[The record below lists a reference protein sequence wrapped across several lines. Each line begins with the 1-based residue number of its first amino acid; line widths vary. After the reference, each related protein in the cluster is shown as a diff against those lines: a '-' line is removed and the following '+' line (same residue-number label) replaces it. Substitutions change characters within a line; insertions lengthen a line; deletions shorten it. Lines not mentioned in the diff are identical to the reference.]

1 MAGVAVDGEDMEAV
15 CLNYEGHEVISTTK
29 GAKDTKNSFYFVF
42 FESSW
47 FKTTLRELRGRV
59 PGCIIPDDMMVLALD
74 TTTGAASC
82 ALSRDGVVLREDAF
96 DPSRQLALQL
106 PDALEAVLALAGAEL
121 REVDA
126 FAVATGPGSF
136 TGLRIG
142 IATMQ
147 GLAFAAEKP
156 LIGISALTAL
166 SAVASP
172 AFLGSRIATWIDAWR
187 GDVYAAMYEDGRVAA
202 EPVVANPANLL
213 DALAPCKDAYG
224 DQGPAVLAAN
234 DILFIGDGAATYREM
249 ILTRLGNAAR
259 IAEPTSPPLSGI
271 IAMLATIQ
279 YRNGHLPPPHAIRP
293 LYVRRSDAELARQR
307 NAEFRTTNA
316 GGSCEP

>member
-1 MAGVAVDGEDMEAV
+1 M
-15 CLNYEGHEVISTTK
+15 LI
-29 GAKDTKNSFYFVF
+29 
-42 FESSW
+42 
-47 FKTTLRELRGRV
+47 
-59 PGCIIPDDMMVLALD
+59 LALD
-74 TTTGAASC
+74 TTTRAASC
-82 ALSRDGVVLREDAF
+82 ALSRDGVVLREDTF
-96 DPSRQLALQL
+96 DASRQLALQL
-106 PDALEAVLALAGAEL
+106 PDALEAVLALADAER

-187 GDVYAAMYEDGRVAA
+187 GDVYAALYEDGRVAA
-202 EPVVANPANLL
+202 EPMVANPADLL
-213 DALAPCKDAYG
+213 EALAPRKGAPYTEKA
-224 DQGPAVLAAN
+224 PAVPAN

-259 IAEPTSPPLSGI
+259 IAEPASPPLSGI

-307 NAEFRTTNA
+307 NAELRITNA
-316 GGSCEP
+316 E

>member
-1 MAGVAVDGEDMEAV
+1 M
-15 CLNYEGHEVISTTK
+15 LI
-29 GAKDTKNSFYFVF
+29 
-42 FESSW
+42 
-47 FKTTLRELRGRV
+47 
-59 PGCIIPDDMMVLALD
+59 LALD
-74 TTTGAASC
+74 TTTRAASC
-82 ALSRDGVVLREDAF
+82 ALSRDGVVLREDTF

-187 GDVYAAMYEDGRVAA
+187 GDVYAALYEDGRVAA
-202 EPVVANPANLL
+202 EPVVAHPADLL
-213 DALAPCKDAYG
+213 DALAPRKEAPYTKGAPYG
-224 DQGPAVLAAN
+224 DRGPAVLAAN

-249 ILTRLGNAAR
+249 ILTRLGTAAR
-259 IAEPTSPPLSGI
+259 IAEPASPLLSGI

-293 LYVRRSDAELARQR
+293 LYVRRSDAELGREKVSGRLKPAP
-307 NAEFRTTNA
+307 TLDK
-316 GGSCEP
+316 